1 MAVDLA
7 SGVVSND
14 GHLLTSARI
23 HGAYLGLVA
32 VEPTSE
38 WALVAV
44 VSEVDGTYV
53 PMTLGTMVST
63 RRPELIVRGA
73 AWWPGRGSPRWLW
86 LVGRV
91 HSASGRALPQSRI
104 KGQLTAEP
112 VSASGWFA
120 HLARADTGQESLAV
134 EVSRGSG
141 WVAA

>member
-1 MAVDLA
+1 MVRIGTDVHTVMPERSAAWPTPDWEHLRTQDALDMAVDLA

-73 AWWPGRGSPRWLW
+73 AWWPGRG
-86 LVGRV
+86 
-91 HSASGRALPQSRI
+91 
-104 KGQLTAEP
+104 
-112 VSASGWFA
+112 
-120 HLARADTGQESLAV
+120 
-134 EVSRGSG
+134 
-141 WVAA
+141 